1 MFAINFRAH
10 SLFKLAQLVPD
21 LGKIIGKFFF
31 SIGSMQAFIN
41 MRLLPWVTKKQ
52 LPELPGM
59 WLHKRLNPIIEQRQQ
74 MSNPRVDVLQLML
87 QVMSDRPI
95 IVSDTSPTEIVNKT
109 FSISLEIY

>member
-87 QVMSDRPI
+87 QVMSMIDQ
-95 IVSDTSPTEIVNKT
+95 
-109 FSISLEIY
+109 LL